1 MIPGN
6 WGMGFC
12 GFGIS
17 TLYYVLLLVHDLHWI
32 SHDWES
38 GNSLGTGTS
47 LLYQSRR
54 FQMYTDGN
62 WTIVPLHW
70 DIIIYTMIPFHLVYL
85 MAG

>member
-47 LLYQSRR
+47 LLCRIR
-54 FQMYTDGN
+54 LGN
-62 WTIVPLHW
+62 SLGTGTSCFTEPDSEYSQVLGACRLPG
-70 DIIIYTMIPFHLVYL
+70 
-85 MAG
+85 ACS

>member
-47 LLYQSRR
+47 LLCRIRLGNSLGTGTSLLYRAR
-54 FQMYTDGN
+54 FR
-62 WTIVPLHW
+62 V
-70 DIIIYTMIPFHLVYL
+70 
-85 MAG
+85 

>member
-1 MIPGN
+1 MIPGH

-12 GFGIS
+12 GFCIS

-47 LLYQSRR
+47 LLCRIPDSEYSQVLGARRLPGAYSRPV
-54 FQMYTDGN
+54 F
-62 WTIVPLHW
+62 
-70 DIIIYTMIPFHLVYL
+70 IYTKGFILRV
-85 MAG
+85 